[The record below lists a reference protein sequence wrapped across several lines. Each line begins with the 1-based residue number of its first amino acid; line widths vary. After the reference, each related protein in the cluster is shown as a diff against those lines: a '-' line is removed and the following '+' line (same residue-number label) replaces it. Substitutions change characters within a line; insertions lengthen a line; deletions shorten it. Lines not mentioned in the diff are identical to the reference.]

1 MTGPKT
7 NERPGTKAVLRH
19 SRVAANKAREVLD
32 LIRNKPVREAEAILR
47 FAERDVAQVVGKV
60 LHSAI
65 ANAENNDDQ
74 EAEEL
79 YVSACFADE
88 GTTIKRW
95 RPRARGRATRIR
107 KRTSHITVVVSRMP
121 SAQLERTQAR
131 RRAEQLAERARRVA
145 GARRAE
151 GDTRTRAERRS
162 GVQPS
167 GSEVDRDTVEPA
179 TVDGGNLEVAA
190 TEAAVGLPVG
200 PDPRREPDDG
210 DGPGGA
216 EGVAPDPAAA
226 EGGPEEGAT
235 APAGATEAMEDA
247 EPETGEG
254 QSASPETTGEGAGE
268 EQ

>member
-19 SRVAANKAREVLD
+19 SRVAPNKVREVLD
-32 LIRNKPVREAEAILR
+32 LIRNKPVQEAEAILR
-47 FAERDVAQVVGKV
+47 FAERDVALVVGKV

-107 KRTSHITVVVSRMP
+107 KRTSHITVIVSRMP
-121 SAQLERTQAR
+121 SAQLERTRAR
-131 RRAEQLAERARRVA
+131 RRAEQLAQRARRVA
-145 GARRAE
+145 GARRVE
-151 GDTRTRAERRS
+151 GDTRSRADRRA
-162 GVQPS
+162 GVEPEAP
-167 GSEVDRDTVEPA
+167 EVPDTDEKAVAGDTGAEAVTGDDTVAEVVTGDDTVAVADSSEETEVELSAAEEVEVEA
-179 TVDGGNLEVAA
+179 TASEETASEATA
-190 TEAAVGLPVG
+190 TETAG
-200 PDPRREPDDG
+200 DD
-210 DGPGGA
+210 
-216 EGVAPDPAAA
+216 
-226 EGGPEEGAT
+226 
-235 APAGATEAMEDA
+235 
-247 EPETGEG
+247 
-254 QSASPETTGEGAGE
+254 AGE